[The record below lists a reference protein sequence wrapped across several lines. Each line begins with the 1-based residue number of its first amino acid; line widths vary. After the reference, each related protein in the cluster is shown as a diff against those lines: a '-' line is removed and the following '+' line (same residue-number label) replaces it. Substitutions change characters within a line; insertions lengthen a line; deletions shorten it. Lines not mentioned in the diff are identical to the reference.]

1 MMHSKCMN
9 VIMKPN
15 TGYLYHVTTAR
26 SYGVLK
32 PGVGKVDVCLQNHST
47 KLITVPKQTAMGEIA
62 AAIAIPALLTPK
74 PNESGILCH
83 IRYECLDCVSFRM
96 QIIVLENM

>member
-1 MMHSKCMN
+1 M
-9 VIMKPN
+9 
-15 TGYLYHVTTAR
+15 TTAR

-74 PNESGILCH
+74 PNESSEDQKRHGIL
-83 IRYECLDCVSFRM
+83 LW
-96 QIIVLENM
+96 NMSVYLLYMT